1 MSLMQRLGLGLLGWK
16 LAASWSPQEEL
27 LFAVGMLERCR
38 LFAHMQPRYLPR
50 RRCVRCR
57 RLLGLCADTNCV

>member
-1 MSLMQRLGLGLLGWK
+1 MSSMQRLGLGLLGWK

-27 LFAVGMLERCR
+27 LFALGMLERYR

-50 RRCVRCR
+50 RRCVCCW
-57 RLLGLCADTNCV
+57 RLLGLCAGTKRV